1 MRGLNNDQSSAAVPS
16 DYREQAKSYYNT
28 QFNLVNRSNQRLL
41 HERLATENMK
51 STASMENTG
60 PIPSDEN
67 IKVSIVN
74 KRAAE
79 ASRVMM
85 RRPSRLKQTM
95 TTKE

>member
-16 DYREQAKSYYNT
+16 DYRDQAKSYYNT
-28 QFNLVNRSNQRLL
+28 QFNLANKSNQRLL
-41 HERLATENMK
+41 NERVATMENK
-51 STASMENTG
+51 SVASMENTG
-60 PIPSDEN
+60 PHPNEEN